1 MVMFKKEDSLQGL
14 HDVIVEL
21 SNDDHHKWKDKI
33 ITLLEIKKFIESL

>member
-1 MVMFKKEDSLQGL
+1 MSKKEDSLQGL

-33 ITLLEIKKFIESL
+33 LTLLEIKKFIESL